1 MKRMGMAVLA
11 LGLMACGVSAQQAPA
26 TAPAAP
32 AAKTPAAGPAKSSA
46 PAKAPAAQ
54 APAAASAFKTQKEK
68 LSYAIGMEMGKGVK
82 TQGIDVDPALLTQ
95 GLNDALSGGKPRMS
109 EEELK
114 QVITALQQDL
124 RQKQTASQQAAGAEN
139 KAKGDAYLA
148 ENAKKEGVVALPDGL
163 QYKILT
169 AGQGKKPAEADTVL
183 CNYKGTFIDGTEFD
197 SSEKAGKP
205 VPFEVKNVIPGFKEV
220 LQLMPVGSKWQV
232 FIPSTLGYGERGA
245 GSVIGP
251 NSALIFE
258 IELVGIQEPASPAG
272 ASAPAGG
279 APAK

>member
-11 LGLMACGVSAQQAPA
+11 LGLMACGVRAQQAPA
-26 TAPAAP
+26 NAPAAP
-32 AAKTPAAGPAKSSA
+32 PAKTPASA
-46 PAKAPAAQ
+46 PAKAPATMPGKAPAAQ
-54 APAAASAFKTQKEK
+54 AAASAFKTQKEK

-169 AGQGKKPAEADTVL
+169 AGQGKKPAETDTVL

-197 SSEKAGKP
+197 SSTQAGKP

-272 ASAPAGG
+272 ASAPAGA

>member
-258 IELVGIQEPASPAG
+258 IELVGIQEPASPAD

>member
-11 LGLMACGVSAQQAPA
+11 LGLIACGVRAQQAPA
-26 TAPAAP
+26 NAPAAP
-32 AAKTPAAGPAKSSA
+32 PAKAPAAGPAKSSA

-169 AGQGKKPAEADTVL
+169 AGQGKKPAETDTVL

-197 SSEKAGKP
+197 SSTQAGKP

>member
-11 LGLMACGVSAQQAPA
+11 LGLIACGVRAQQAPA
-26 TAPAAP
+26 NAPAAP
-32 AAKTPAAGPAKSSA
+32 PAKAPAAGPAKSSA

-169 AGQGKKPAEADTVL
+169 AGQGKKPAETDTVL

-197 SSEKAGKP
+197 SSTQAGKP

-245 GSVIGP
+245 GNVIGP